1 DIAAHRLAEPLTAE
15 IPPRHIQ
22 LLRLT
27 LPRCD
32 LVIRETVHDDPV
44 TTLRLASHMRRNESL
59 TRLHVDPHHLRRVRL
74 RVSRDRPTPCAWWY
88 AFARLGPTPFTDR
101 AASAGVA
108 PLSNMAKMTDASIAP
123 DNCTSPMRS
132 AHASWNAAYPNGSHA
147 LYSMICFKVSSVA
160 RRFSRSESHSLNAV
174 LLSID
179 IDIPSCLARTSLS

>member
-1 DIAAHRLAEPLTAE
+1 
-15 IPPRHIQ
+15 
-22 LLRLT
+22 
-27 LPRCD
+27 
-32 LVIRETVHDDPV
+32 
-44 TTLRLASHMRRNESL
+44 
-59 TRLHVDPHHLRRVRL
+59 
-74 RVSRDRPTPCAWWY
+74 
-88 AFARLGPTPFTDR
+88 ARLGPTPFTDR

-179 IDIPSCLARTSLS
+179 IDIPSCLAPHLLVQVRAFLLRVIRAGTPCWNRTSNLHIRNVSLYPLS